1 MNNVNQSNTL
11 SAATVRSCV
20 VGTRLKL
27 RMLGLRVAKLSV
39 LKLGIQGAR
48 GLKTSASKTTLSKKI
63 LLALGVSPMMAMG
76 VHAAT
81 AQGQDKQVGAD
92 VSIELRAAGSLQVAM
107 NDIISAYQVAQNQ
120 TVAAQYAPSGLLLKR
135 IQAGEKVDLF
145 ASANM
150 KHPQALVDA
159 GQGEQVHPF
168 ARNQLCALAQPGIEL
183 TSDNMLEKLL
193 DPNLK
198 LGTSTPKADPAG
210 DYAWALFARAE
221 KVQAQS
227 QSRLEAKALQ
237 LTGGP
242 DSAKAPADRN
252 PYGWVME
259 NKQADIF
266 LTYCTNAVLAKK
278 QVTDLQ
284 IVNLPSTLAV
294 GADYGLVV
302 LKNAQAATQT
312 LAEFILSPKGQAI
325 LTGYGF
331 QPPQ

>member
-1 MNNVNQSNTL
+1 MRYASQLNLL
-11 SAATVRSCV
+11 SATCKSCLS
-20 VGTRLKL
+20 VGTLLRQGILKPWRLKPSVSVMPKRL
-27 RMLGLRVAKLSV
+27 R
-39 LKLGIQGAR
+39 
-48 GLKTSASKTTLSKKI
+48 
-63 LLALGVSPMMAMG
+63 LALALSPMMVMSIQ
-76 VHAAT
+76 VAT
-81 AQGQDKQVGAD
+81 AQEQHKQVGAD
-92 VSIELRAAGSLQVAM
+92 VSIELRAAGSLKVAM
-107 NDIISAYQVAQNQ
+107 NDIIKAYQVAQNH

-150 KHPQALVDA
+150 KHPQTIVDS
-159 GQGEQVHPF
+159 GQGEQVHAF

-193 DPNLK
+193 DPTLK

-221 KVQAQS
+221 KVQPQS

-242 DSAKAPADRN
+242 ESAKAPADRN
-252 PYGWVME
+252 PYAWVME

-278 QVTDLQ
+278 QVADLQ

-302 LKNAQAATQT
+302 LKDAQPAAQA
-312 LAEFILSPKGQAI
+312 LAEFILSSKGQAI
-325 LTGYGF
+325 LTDYGF